1 MIRGHLRSLLP
12 AAADYAELP
21 RSWRR
26 DLLAGVTVGVV
37 ALPLALGFGIAS
49 GLGAGAG
56 LITAIVAGVLAGVF
70 GGSHL
75 QVSGPTGAMTVVL
88 APIVAEF
95 GTAGVALVALLAGLV
110 LIGCAFARVGRF
122 VNYLPW
128 PVIEGFTVG
137 IGLIIFLQQV
147 PPALGIEPG
156 DAENTAA
163 RAAQALA
170 DFGAISLPTLA
181 VCAVTAML
189 IVLLPRLH
197 RTLPASLIA
206 VAGVTVGVSLLDVD
220 VATIGAIPTSLPAPS
235 LPAIDVGDASGL
247 FGAVIAVAALA
258 AVESLLSA
266 RVADGMSDAQP
277 HDPDRELFGQGI
289 ANAGSALFGGMPA
302 TGAIART
309 AVNVRSGA
317 RTRVSAIVHA
327 LLLLAVAVAL
337 APLIAEIPL
346 AALSAVLM
354 VTAVHMIEFGSVS
367 RILRST
373 RGDALVLL
381 ATATATVVFDL
392 IVAVE
397 VGIVLAG
404 MIALRQV
411 ALSASFEVDDL
422 AGESVDPETEARLL
436 GEHIVTYRIDGALF
450 FGAAER
456 FLMELTDISDVDFVV
471 LRLGRLRILDATGAQ
486 ALDELIDHLRG
497 RGIIVLLACMTEH
510 HRALLEQVGETDAIC
525 VPTIHEAL
533 AAIERIKRGEPAL
546 PPAAAQSSDSPIAIP
561 A

>member
-1 MIRGHLRSLLP
+1 MIREHLRSLLP
-12 AAADYAELP
+12 TSADYAELP

-56 LITAIVAGVLAGVF
+56 LVTAIVAGILAGTF

-110 LIGCAFARVGRF
+110 LVGCAFARIGRF

-147 PPALGIEPG
+147 PLALGVEAG
-156 DAENTAA
+156 DAENTAV
-163 RAAQALA
+163 RAAGAVA
-170 DFGAISLPTLA
+170 DFGAASLATLV
-181 VCAVTAML
+181 VCAVTASL
-189 IVLLPRLH
+189 IVLLPRVH

-206 VAGVTVGVSLLDVD
+206 VASVTLGVSLLDFD
-220 VATIGAIPTSLPAPS
+220 VATIGAIPASLPAPS
-235 LPAIDVGDASGL
+235 FSSISGGDTSGL

-266 RVADGMSDAQP
+266 RVADGMSDTRP
-277 HDPDRELFGQGI
+277 HDPDRELFGQGV
-289 ANAGSALFGGMPA
+289 ANVGSALFGGMPA

-327 LLLLAVAVAL
+327 LLLLVVAVAL
-337 APLIAEIPL
+337 APMIAEIPL

-354 VTAVHMIEFGSVS
+354 VTAFHMIEFSSVS

-381 ATATATVVFDL
+381 ATASATVVFDL

-404 MIALRQV
+404 LIALRQV
-411 ALSASFEVDDL
+411 AMSASFEVDDL
-422 AGESVDPETEARLL
+422 VGELVDPETETRLL
-436 GEHIVTYRIDGALF
+436 SEHIVTYRIDGALF
-450 FGAAER
+450 FGASER
-456 FLMELTDISDVDFVV
+456 FLMELTEISDVDFVV

-497 RGIIVLLACMTEH
+497 RGIIVLLACMNEH

-525 VPTIHEAL
+525 VPTIQEAL
-533 AAIERIKRGEPAL
+533 AAIERIKRGEPAM
-546 PPAAAQSSDSPIAIP
+546 PPAIVQSNDSPITIP